1 LPGYQDSPRMNRMLR
16 KALATAILLVVLGA
30 GRAGAAAPEIRRSG
44 RCDGSST
51 SVLGVTR
58 YDATRLRVRFAIANS
73 TPGQTWQLFGS
84 DNGIG
89 IFVVNRVVSA
99 SGSVSVRRLVKD
111 LPGKDIVTA
120 TGFNPAALESCK
132 LSLGF

>member
-1 LPGYQDSPRMNRMLR
+1 MQPHHDHMLR
-16 KALATAILLVVLGA
+16 KALATALLLVVVGA
-30 GRAGAAAPEIRRSG
+30 GSAGAAAPDIKRIV

-51 SVLGVTR
+51 SVLSVTR

-89 IFVVNRVVSA
+89 VFVVSRVVSA
-99 SGSVSVRRLVKD
+99 SGTVSVRRVVKD
-111 LPGKDIVTA
+111 LPGKDIVKA
-120 TGFNPAALESCK
+120 TGFNAAALETCSG
-132 LSLGF
+132 SVGF